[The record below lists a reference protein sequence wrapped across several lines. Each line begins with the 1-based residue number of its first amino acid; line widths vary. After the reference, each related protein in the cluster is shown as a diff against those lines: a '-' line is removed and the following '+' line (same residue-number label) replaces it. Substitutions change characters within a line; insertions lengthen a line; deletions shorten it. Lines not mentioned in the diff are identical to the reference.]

1 MSDIEEFVEGVKSQ
15 IQKTLVLDFDGV
27 IHKGS
32 KGFHDGTVYDD
43 PVKGTA
49 DALRILSSKYRLII
63 LSCKADPK
71 RPLIG
76 GKTGVQL
83 IWEWFGKTG
92 VQLIW
97 EWLDKHDFSQYI
109 EDVTHEKVRAKYYID
124 DKGITFESWS
134 QILEILI

>member
-83 IWEWFGKTG
+83 IWEW
-92 VQLIW
+92 
-97 EWLDKHDFSQYI
+97 LDKHDFSQYI